1 MNSEPLVC
9 AVYVSHAER
18 LMTDAELERILD
30 ISRRNNAVDDI
41 TGQLIYAGG
50 NFIQAIE
57 GPESRIDALLGRLKA
72 DPRHKQLVVIL
83 RWPIQSRTF
92 GDWKMQFR
100 RLSRADA
107 HQVAEMLPT
116 DNGADR
122 SSIATRLLAEFRRG
136 NPLD

>member
-107 HQVAEMLPT
+107 NQVAEMLPT